1 MVEDSS
7 FPLTGRNVGDYR
19 ILAPLGR
26 GGMGLVYAAEDIRL
40 HRTVAIKLLAADSV
54 GDEDRKQRLLHEAR
68 AAAALDHP
76 NICSIYDVAEA
87 EGQPF
92 IVMQY
97 VEGQTLDARLAAGS
111 MDLAE
116 ILSVAAQVAE
126 ALVEAHERGIVHRD
140 VKPQNIMLS
149 ARGQVKVLDFGIAK
163 FAPKGDDEALTTS
176 GLRTVAGAVA
186 GTIPYMS
193 PEQIRNEVLD
203 GRSDVF
209 SFGIVLH
216 EIVTGTHPFTR
227 VGTGAPDTLA
237 AILTKD
243 VPPFPPHPRG
253 APPELERI
261 VRKCLEKDRALRYQS
276 ARELLADLRRM
287 QRGSGEV
294 AMPPPSPVPSRRWAA
309 RHYVLAAVGVLVVA
323 GGATEVSRRWMG
335 TSAIS
340 SVAVIPLVSV
350 NVAST
355 LEYQTE
361 GITDSLIDALSRLP
375 DLKVMSRTAV
385 SRYHGRQIDLQQ
397 AGREL
402 GVDALLT
409 GSIAGRGDGDALTL
423 RLELVD
429 ADDNSY
435 IWGKQYDLTP
445 ANLLAVQ
452 REIRAEVSETLRPR
466 LSSAT
471 VARTRRDTEDP
482 EAYRLYSLGNYSLL
496 KWRQEASRE
505 AITYF
510 QKAIDRDPAFALAYS
525 GLAAAYT
532 SGAGAGIASKDA
544 LRLGRAAALKAM
556 ELDPELSDAHAALA
570 GILFTDDWDFAGAER
585 EYRRAIE
592 LNPNNV
598 SARHA
603 YSHFLLRVGRPD
615 EALAEARKVEELDPV
630 SPLAL
635 GHFAYHYVV
644 TRQFDESIRA
654 YQRYVKEADDPG
666 SFLQYGDAYYMK
678 GMFDQA
684 VEQYLRGH
692 EENGMAREDIA
703 AARKAYAERGIKG
716 YLQTRIAQLETRGQ
730 PEPNR
735 TPMTSLGGQLASLH
749 ALLGDKDRAFQLLER
764 MYAERD
770 EAFTSIRE
778 EITFDSLR
786 SDPRFADLLRRI
798 GLPPF

>member
-7 FPLTGRNVGDYR
+7 FPLTGRKVGDYR

-26 GGMGLVYAAEDIRL
+26 GGMGLVYAAEDTRL
-40 HRTVAIKLLAADSV
+40 RRKVAIKFLAADSV
-54 GDEDRKQRLLHEAR
+54 GDERRKQRLFHEAR

-97 VEGQTLDARLAAGS
+97 VEGQTLDARRAAGP
-111 MDLAE
+111 MDVGE
-116 ILSVAAQVAE
+116 ILDVAAQVAE

-149 ARGQVKVLDFGIAK
+149 ARGQVKVLDFGIATI
-163 FAPKGDDEALTTS
+163 APKVDEEALTAS
-176 GLRTVAGAVA
+176 GLRTLEGAVA

-193 PEQIRNEVLD
+193 PEQIRNEALD

-216 EIVTGTHPFTR
+216 EIATGTHPFR

-237 AILTKD
+237 AILTKNP
-243 VPPFPPHPRG
+243 PPFDPHPRG
-253 APPELERI
+253 TLPELERI

-287 QRGSGEV
+287 ERDSSE
-294 AMPPPSPVPSRRWAA
+294 AAIPPPSRVPARRWATRRYA
-309 RHYVLAAVGVLVVA
+309 LAAVGVIVVGTA
-323 GGATEVSRRWMG
+323 AAEVTRRSLG
-335 TSAIS
+335 TSVIS
-340 SVAVIPLVSV
+340 SVAVLPLVSV

-361 GITDSLIDALSRLP
+361 GITDSLIDTLSRLP
-375 DLKVMSRTAV
+375 GLKVMSRSAV
-385 SRYHGRQIDLQQ
+385 SRYQGRQIDLQQ

-409 GSIAGRGDGDALTL
+409 GSIAGRGEGDALTL

-429 ADDNSY
+429 ADDSSY

-452 REIRAEVSETLRPR
+452 REIRAEVSEKLRPR
-466 LSSAT
+466 LASAT
-471 VARTRRDTEDP
+471 VARTGRDTDDP
-482 EAYRLYSLGNYSLL
+482 EAYRLYTLGNYSLL
-496 KWRQEASRE
+496 KFRQEASRE
-505 AITYF
+505 AIGYF

-525 GLAAAYT
+525 GLAAAYIF
-532 SGAGAGIASKDA
+532 GAGPGIASKDA
-544 LRLGRAAALKAM
+544 LRLGRAAALKAL
-556 ELDPELSDAHAALA
+556 ELDPDLGDAHAALA
-570 GILFTDDWDFAGAER
+570 GILFNDDWDFAGAER
-585 EYRRAIE
+585 EYRLAIE

-598 SARHA
+598 GARHA

-635 GHFAYHYVV
+635 GHFAYYYVV
-644 TRQFDESIRA
+644 TSQFDEAIRA
-654 YQRYVKEADDPG
+654 YERYIKDADDPG

-692 EENGMAREDIA
+692 EENGVASEEIA
-703 AARKAYAERGIKG
+703 AARKAYVERGIKG

-770 EAFTSIRE
+770 DAFTSIRE

-786 SDPRFADLLRRI
+786 SDRRFADLLRRI